1 MYVKIYKNSLD
12 CWLFIFINYYN
23 IMFLKI
29 IIFLLLLIFPANSYA
44 KGSLYD
50 FVVGGTIKTLAKIY
64 VKTSNLTKLKSKY
77 IKKITNMKDDK
88 FNKYYMQFY
97 DVYKELPPDLKQKYV
112 FTDQVT
118 KAEVIQKIDTVNKR
132 DLIGIINKIPSDFI
146 LRKTKY
152 YLHKSHEQ
160 SPHRPVVN
168 EMFLWRSIIQ
178 KV

>member
-1 MYVKIYKNSLD
+1 MLKSISKNT
-12 CWLFIFINYYN
+12 
-23 IMFLKI
+23 MFLKL
-29 IIFLLLLIFPANSYA
+29 IIFLLLLVLPSNSYA
-44 KGSLYD
+44 RCSLYD

-64 VKTSNLTKLKSKY
+64 VKTSNLPKLKAKY
-77 IKKITNMKDDK
+77 IQKITNMKEDK
-88 FNKYYMQFY
+88 FHKYYTRFY

-112 FTDQVT
+112 FTDKVT
-118 KAEVIQKIDTVNKR
+118 KAEVIHKIEAVNKR

-146 LRKTKY
+146 SRKTKY

-168 EMFLWRSIIQ
+168 EMFIWRSIIQ